1 MYLLS
6 LSTLALLKCLLSLS
20 FSPLS
25 VFSMDA
31 HMYVFGGGVD
41 LRLRAQGLGQAICM
55 YICVQS
61 TRVSYTHNLHVYTYA
76 CIHMY
81 HVYAEG
87 LGFGDQ
93 GSGPDLH
100 VHVCTHLHVCVCMY
114 IGVFM

>member
-25 VFSMDA
+25 VFPMDA
-31 HMYVFGGGVD
+31 YMCVFGGGLD
-41 LRLRAQGLGQAICM
+41 LRFSAQSLGQAICM

-87 LGFGDQ
+87 LGFADQ

-100 VHVCTHLHVCVCMY
+100 MHVCTHVHVCVCMY

>member
-1 MYLLS
+1 MH
-6 LSTLALLKCLLSLS
+6 TCTCL
-20 FSPLS
+20 
-25 VFSMDA
+25 
-31 HMYVFGGGVD
+31 GGGLD

-61 TRVSYTHNLHVYTYA
+61 TRVSYTHNLHVCTYA

-87 LGFGDQ
+87 LGFADQ
-93 GSGPDLH
+93 GSGPDVH
-100 VHVCTHLHVCVCMY
+100 MHVCTHLHVCVCMY

>member
-1 MYLLS
+1 M
-6 LSTLALLKCLLSLS
+6 LA
-20 FSPLS
+20 LS
-25 VFSMDA
+25 VFLPSLC
-31 HMYVFGGGVD
+31 VFYGCIHVRVWGGGLD

-100 VHVCTHLHVCVCMY
+100 MHVCTHLHVCVCMY